1 MNENFE
7 KVLKESTYDILGVP
21 QVDQKKFTKLIIEEC
36 IKLMHE
42 QERIPE
48 GFFYAKNA
56 NIHELVIKQHF
67 GVEDERAS

>member
-1 MNENFE
+1 M
-7 KVLKESTYDILGVP
+7 P